1 MQHTLIT
8 PQSPG
13 EQLAALAAGA
23 LDMATRQQ
31 TGNIGSVTIP
41 TANGTKLIAGEA
53 AGLQGIAPWV
63 GDTTPPGIPTGIGV
77 DSAAGMILVSWD
89 GSLQGGIPADFD
101 HVQILVDG
109 AEAGQL
115 RVRGTATLGP
125 YEADSVH
132 QVTARAW
139 DDAHAEDGS
148 PAPNWSD
155 PTKPVSV
162 TVKSVVD
169 ADEIKEA
176 QDKAQQAIN
185 EVAGVRQTASN
196 ASKAAADAGKAAADA
211 GSTASQA
218 KSIADGLSGS
228 VGTAVSTANSAA
240 ASAKQ
245 ASKDAGDAKQKA
257 SEAASSASTAVSQSA
272 AASSKADTA
281 LSRGVE
287 LVRNPAFDPALGD
300 LDGFGLSMGAS
311 GAPAKPPLP
320 YATYGA
326 LTQRDYFSSWRFP
339 LDKGRRYRFGFWA
352 ICDGKGREDLR
363 IGWRYVNPNTHWD
376 QAVTVTQEEAS
387 SWVWREAVVGTPDQ
401 WTDTD
406 HSLSVWLNIAG
417 YGDQATGW
425 WITGLTVRD
434 VTDSQAAKDQ
444 AARAQTTA
452 DGKNRIIAA
461 ASEPVH
467 GGLALG
473 DLWMPLDKANN
484 VVGIQ
489 VWNGKAFVD
498 YVLLAQE
505 VLVAG
510 SVGTICL
517 ADGAVVADKVT
528 ASEALLEKLLVRKIK
543 ADEIDVGML
552 TAAIVKSGL
561 FSTPDGLVGFDS
573 SGFWAKG
580 KDGNYIFRA
589 SGDGVQATGGF
600 QTAAS
605 GDRIQLSQILFK
617 GSTIGGLQGI
627 GDDPETPYW
636 LIWGDHDEDG
646 IASRLMMGT
655 STQQSEICVFRDD
668 KGRNNVSLTAN
679 SVGIS
684 GFDSTEVESDD
695 VRLTG
700 HKSIR
705 LDADAIWVRGVRLP
719 VSGIASGGYSHH
731 QGAWEISFKQASSRY
746 GDLSFT
752 TGGNPSSAN
761 GVQGLRI
768 PCTGYWLVSGAV
780 NCTGT
785 GNEAAIGLGIYD
797 PTSGSLNTFW
807 DGFIIDF
814 TTSPNTW
821 VTQAVPSTVEYL
833 QAGDVVMWRSASSL
847 QVGGGANYLIATLLP
862 F

>member
-1 MQHTLIT
+1 MAFHADIT
-8 PQSPG
+8 PRSREDTAAG
-13 EQLAALAAGA
+13 LAQLALSKAKK
-23 LDMATRQQ
+23 QQ
-31 TGNIGSVTIP
+31 TRKSGSATWHND
-41 TANGTKLIAGEA
+41 NGTKTIIGPNAGTS
-53 AGLQGIAPWV
+53 GIAPWV
-63 GDTTPPGIPTGIGV
+63 GDTTPPGMPTGIGV

-89 GSLQGGIPADFD
+89 GTLQGGIPADFD
-101 HVQILVDG
+101 HVQILVDN

-115 RVRGTATLGP
+115 HVRGTATLGP

-148 PAPNWSD
+148 PAPNGSD
-155 PTKPVSV
+155 ATGPVSV

-169 ADEIKEA
+169 ASQIKEA

-185 EVAGVRQTASN
+185 QIAGVKQTASS
-196 ASKAAADAGKAAADA
+196 ASQAAADAGKAAADA

-228 VGTAVSTANSAA
+228 VGTAVSTA
-240 ASAKQ
+240 KQ
-245 ASKDAGDAKQKA
+245 ASKDAGDAKLKA
-257 SEAASSASTAVSQSA
+257 GEAASSATTAVSQSA
-272 AASSKADTA
+272 AASSKADAA

-287 LVRNPAFDPALGD
+287 LVRNPSFEPAWGD
-300 LDGFGLSMGAS
+300 LDGFGLAMGTT

-339 LDKGRRYRFGFWA
+339 LDKGRRYRFGFWC

-363 IGWRYVNPNTHWD
+363 IGWRYVNPSTHWD

-387 SWVWREAVVGTPDQ
+387 SWVWREAVVSTPDQ

-417 YGDQATGW
+417 YGDAAKGW

-444 AARAQTTA
+444 AAKAQTTA

-461 ASEPVH
+461 ASEPSH
-467 GGLALG
+467 GGLAPG
-473 DLWMPLDKANN
+473 DLWMQLDKSSN
-484 VVGIQ
+484 VTGIQ
-489 VWNGKAFVD
+489 VWNGKSFVD

-517 ADGAVVADKVT
+517 ADGAITADKVT

-552 TAAIVKSGL
+552 TAAIVRSGL

-580 KDGNYIFRA
+580 KDGDYIFRA
-589 SGDGVQATGGF
+589 SGDGVQAVGGF
-600 QTAAS
+600 QTAS
-605 GDRIQLSQILFK
+605 KGDRIQLSQTLVNR
-617 GSTIGGLQGI
+617 TNIGGLQGI

-646 IASRLMMGT
+646 AASRLFMGT
-655 STQQSEICVFRDD
+655 STQQPEIAVTRDND
-668 KGRNNVSLTAN
+668 GKNNVSLTAN
-679 SVGIS
+679 QVDIS
-684 GFDSTEVESDD
+684 GSPVFVNGNYYTPHIDVPLSQWIDFYPGFSDY
-695 VRLTG
+695 VHRT
-700 HKSIR
+700 R
-705 LDADAIWVRGVRLP
+705 LD
-719 VSGIASGGYSHH
+719 IAGGMCIMTV
-731 QGAWEISFKQASSRY
+731 A
-746 GDLSFT
+746 
-752 TGGNPSSAN
+752 
-761 GVQGLRI
+761 VQGSLPDNVYTPVARVKTVY
-768 PCTGYWLVSGAV
+768 PHAGLNAVCTLQYAYAAGAFIGSDTDPQPQVIHVNNHSGMTLSWAL
-780 NCTGT
+780 
-785 GNEAAIGLGIYD
+785 AQFIFPYD
-797 PTSGSLNTFW
+797 GQL
-807 DGFIIDF
+807 D
-814 TTSPNTW
+814 
-821 VTQAVPSTVEYL
+821 
-833 QAGDVVMWRSASSL
+833 
-847 QVGGGANYLIATLLP
+847 
-862 F
+862 

>member
-1 MQHTLIT
+1 MAFHADIT
-8 PQSPG
+8 PRSR
-13 EQLAALAAGA
+13 E
-23 LDMATRQQ
+23 DT
-31 TGNIGSVTIP
+31 
-41 TANGTKLIAGEA
+41 A
-53 AGLQGIAPWV
+53 AGLAQLALSKAKKQQTRKSGSATWHNNNGTRTVIGPDAGISGIAPWV
-63 GDTTPPGIPTGIGV
+63 GDTTPPGMPTGVSV

-89 GSLQGGIPADFD
+89 GTLQGGIPADFD
-101 HVQILVDG
+101 HVEVLVDG
-109 AEAGQL
+109 TEAGQL

-148 PAPNWSD
+148 PAPNGSD
-155 PTKPVSV
+155 STKPVSV
-162 TVKSVVD
+162 TVKSVVG
-169 ADEIKEA
+169 ADEIQAA

-185 EVAGVRQTASN
+185 EIAGVKQTASS
-196 ASKAAADAGKAAADA
+196 ASQAAADAGKAAADA

-228 VGTAVSTANSAA
+228 VGKAMDTANSAA
-240 ASAKQ
+240 DTAKQ
-245 ASKDAGDAKQKA
+245 AS
-257 SEAASSASTAVSQSA
+257 SSATTAVSQSA
-272 AASSKADTA
+272 AASSKADAA

-287 LVRNPAFDPALGD
+287 LVRNPAFDPAWGD
-300 LDGFGLSMGAS
+300 LDGFGLAMGTT

-339 LDKGRRYRFGFWA
+339 LDRGRKYRFGFWS

-434 VTDSQAAKDQ
+434 VTDSQDAKDK

-452 DGKNRIIAA
+452 DGKNRIIASS
-461 ASEPVH
+461 SEPAH

-473 DLWMPLDKANN
+473 DLWMQLDKTSN

-489 VWNGKAFVD
+489 VWNGQVFTD

-517 ADGAVVADKVT
+517 ADGAITADKVT

-561 FSTPDGLVGFDS
+561 FSTPDGLVGFDQ

-580 KDGNYIFRA
+580 KDGDYIFRA
-589 SGDGVQATGGF
+589 SGDGVQAVGGF
-600 QTAAS
+600 QTAAK
-605 GDRIQLSQILFK
+605 GDRIQLSQTLIA
-617 GSTIGGLQGI
+617 GTDTGGLQGI

-636 LIWGDHDEDG
+636 LIWGQHNKTTS
-646 IASRLMMGT
+646 ASQLYIGT
-655 STQQSEICVFRDD
+655 SPQIPQFAAATDNG
-668 KGRNNVSLTAN
+668 GRMTA
-679 SVGIS
+679 SVMATGVAIS
-684 GFDSTEVESDD
+684 GDLVDIIGDIQVNAMPRYGVGRRVYQWISDWSGAPLDGWATEVANQTFVVPGPGEGRWYMCDIGAR
-695 VRLTG
+695 VAGTG
-700 HKSIR
+700 EYGIR
-705 LDADAIWVRGVRLP
+705 LEISTPEGWTAVRHALLSPRKNGGIDNYTSSRMVFMEAGTYVLRIQTVRFGDVSIDMDADFAFAEPYTDPHVF
-719 VSGIASGGYSHH
+719 A
-731 QGAWEISFKQASSRY
+731 RY
-746 GDLSFT
+746 VFLT
-752 TGGNPSSAN
+752 E
-761 GVQGLRI
+761 
-768 PCTGYWLVSGAV
+768 C
-780 NCTGT
+780 
-785 GNEAAIGLGIYD
+785 
-797 PTSGSLNTFW
+797 
-807 DGFIIDF
+807 
-814 TTSPNTW
+814 
-821 VTQAVPSTVEYL
+821 
-833 QAGDVVMWRSASSL
+833 
-847 QVGGGANYLIATLLP
+847 
-862 F
+862 

>member
-23 LDMATRQQ
+23 LDMASRQQ

-63 GDTTPPGIPTGIGV
+63 GDTTPPGMPTGVGV

-89 GSLQGGIPADFD
+89 GTLQGGIPADFD

-109 AEAGQL
+109 VEAGQL

-132 QVTARAW
+132 QVTVRAL

-148 PAPNWSD
+148 PAPNGSD
-155 PTKPVSV
+155 LTGPVSV

-169 ADEIKEA
+169 ASEIKDA

-185 EVAGVRQTASN
+185 EIAGVKQTASS
-196 ASKAAADAGKAAADA
+196 ASQAAADAGKAAADA

-228 VGTAVSTANSAA
+228 VGTAVSTANNAA

-245 ASKDAGDAKQKA
+245 ASKDAGDAKLKA
-257 SEAASSASTAVSQSA
+257 GEAVDSATTAVSQSA
-272 AASSKADTA
+272 AASSKADAA

-287 LVRNPAFDPALGD
+287 LVRNPAFDPAWGN
-300 LDGFGLSMGAS
+300 LDGFGLSMGTS

-339 LDKGRRYRFGFWA
+339 LDRGRKYRFGFWC
-352 ICDGKGREDLR
+352 ICDGKNREDLR
-363 IGWRYVNPNTHWD
+363 IGWRYVNPGTHWD
-376 QAVTVTQEEAS
+376 EAVTVTQEEAS

-434 VTDSQAAKDQ
+434 VTDSQDAKDQ

-461 ASEPVH
+461 ASEPSH

-473 DLWMPLDKANN
+473 DLWMQLDKSSN
-484 VVGIQ
+484 VTGIQ
-489 VWNGKAFVD
+489 VWNGKAFTD
-498 YVLLAQE
+498 YVLLAQQ

-510 SVGTICL
+510 SVGTISL

-528 ASEALLEKLLVRKIK
+528 ASEALLKKLLVRKIK

-552 TAAIVKSGL
+552 TAAIVKSDL
-561 FSTPDGLVGFDS
+561 FVTPDGLVGFDE
-573 SGFWAKG
+573 SGYWAKG
-580 KDGNYIFRA
+580 KDGKYLFRA
-589 SGDGVQATGGF
+589 SGDGVQAVGGF
-600 QTAAS
+600 QTALS
-605 GDRIQLSQILFK
+605 GDRIQLSQTLIQ
-617 GSTIGGLQGI
+617 GSTTGGLQGI
-627 GDDPETPYW
+627 GDDPTHPYW
-636 LIWGDHDEDG
+636 LIWGDHNRTS
-646 IASRLMMGT
+646 SRLLMGT
-655 STQQSEICVFRDD
+655 SPQQPQFSATIGPQGSTAGVAANRVDIAGSE
-668 KGRNNVSLTAN
+668 SA
-679 SVGIS
+679 SIS
-684 GFDSTEVESDD
+684 GDITVNAMPRYGVGRRVYQWISSWSGVPVDGWVTEVASDTFVVPGPGDGRWYMCD
-695 VRLTG
+695 VGARVAGNGEYGLRVDLVTPEGRIAVRHALLSPPKTG
-700 HKSIR
+700 
-705 LDADAIWVRGVRLP
+705 
-719 VSGIASGGYSHH
+719 GIDNFS
-731 QGAWEISFKQASSRY
+731 SSRMVFVKAGTY
-746 GDLSFT
+746 YVRIQTIKFGD
-752 TGGNPSSAN
+752 A
-761 GVQGLRI
+761 RI
-768 PCTGYWLVSGAV
+768 DSNADWAF
-780 NCTGT
+780 
-785 GNEAAIGLGIYD
+785 AD
-797 PTSGSLNTFW
+797 PY
-807 DGFIIDF
+807 
-814 TTSPNTW
+814 TSPHVFSRYVFLT
-821 VTQAVPSTVEYL
+821 EC
-833 QAGDVVMWRSASSL
+833 
-847 QVGGGANYLIATLLP
+847 
-862 F
+862 

>member
-1 MQHTLIT
+1 MAFHADIT
-8 PQSPG
+8 PRSR
-13 EQLAALAAGA
+13 A
-23 LDMATRQQ
+23 DT
-31 TGNIGSVTIP
+31 
-41 TANGTKLIAGEA
+41 A
-53 AGLQGIAPWV
+53 AGLAQLALSKAKKQQTRKSASATWHNEDGTRTVIGPDAGISGIAPWV
-63 GDTTPPGIPTGIGV
+63 GDTTPPGMPTGIGV

-89 GSLQGGIPADFD
+89 GTLTGGVPADFD
-101 HVQILVDG
+101 HVQVLVDG
-109 AEAGQL
+109 VEAGQL
-115 RVRGTATLGP
+115 RVRGMATLGP

-132 QVTARAW
+132 RVTARAW

-148 PAPNWSD
+148 PAPNGSE
-155 PTKPVSV
+155 PTAPVSV

-169 ADEIKEA
+169 TGQIQAA

-185 EVAGVRQTASN
+185 EIAGVEQTAAN
-196 ASKAAADAGKAAADA
+196 ASQMAADAGKAAADA

-257 SEAASSASTAVSQSA
+257 GQAVGSANTAVSQSA
-272 AASSKADTA
+272 AASSKADAA

-287 LVRNPAFDPALGD
+287 LVRNPAFDPAWGD
-300 LDGFGLSMGAS
+300 LDGFGLAMGTT

-339 LDKGRRYRFGFWA
+339 LDKGRRYRFGFWC

-363 IGWRYVNPNTHWD
+363 IGWRYVNPSTHWD
-376 QAVTVTQEEAS
+376 QAVTVAQEEAS

-444 AARAQTTA
+444 ARQAQTTA

-461 ASEPVH
+461 AGEPAH
-467 GGLALG
+467 AALALG
-473 DLWMPLDKANN
+473 DLWMQLDNASN

-489 VWNGKAFVD
+489 VWDGRSFVD
-498 YVLLAQE
+498 YVLMAQE

-517 ADGAVVADKVT
+517 ADGAVVAEKVT

-552 TAAIVKSGL
+552 TAAIVKSGM

-580 KDGNYIFRA
+580 KDGDYIFRA

-605 GDRIQLSQILFK
+605 GDRIQLGQTLIN
-617 GSTIGGLQGI
+617 GTTMGGLQGVA
-627 GDDPETPYW
+627 GDHATPYW
-636 LIWGDHDEDG
+636 LIWGDHDKLG
-646 IASRLMMGT
+646 LASRLMMGT
-655 STQQSEICVFRDD
+655 SAQTPEIIISRDSHWRSSVSIATDNLDLNGTRYTPHIDVPLDQWIEFRHGFEDYVYRTRLDIAGGMCHMTVAVQGILPDNQYTQVAKVKNVYPPLGQNVACTLQYGYAAGAFIGSDTDPDPQVICVM
-668 KGRNNVSLTAN
+668 N
-679 SVGIS
+679 
-684 GFDSTEVESDD
+684 
-695 VRLTG
+695 
-700 HKSIR
+700 H
-705 LDADAIWVRGVRLP
+705 
-719 VSGIASGGYSHH
+719 
-731 QGAWEISFKQASSRY
+731 
-746 GDLSFT
+746 
-752 TGGNPSSAN
+752 
-761 GVQGLRI
+761 
-768 PCTGYWLVSGAV
+768 
-780 NCTGT
+780 
-785 GNEAAIGLGIYD
+785 
-797 PTSGSLNTFW
+797 SGSTRTWAVAQFVFPY
-807 DGFIIDF
+807 DGQLD
-814 TTSPNTW
+814 S
-821 VTQAVPSTVEYL
+821 
-833 QAGDVVMWRSASSL
+833 
-847 QVGGGANYLIATLLP
+847 
-862 F
+862 

>member
-1 MQHTLIT
+1 MAFHADIT
-8 PQSPG
+8 PRSR
-13 EQLAALAAGA
+13 E
-23 LDMATRQQ
+23 DT
-31 TGNIGSVTIP
+31 
-41 TANGTKLIAGEA
+41 A
-53 AGLQGIAPWV
+53 AGLAQLALTKAKKQQTRKSGSATWHNEDGTRTVIGPDAGTSGIAPWV
-63 GDTTPPGIPTGIGV
+63 GDTTAPGMPTGIGV

-89 GSLQGGIPADFD
+89 GTLKGGVPADFD

-109 AEAGQL
+109 VEAGQL

-148 PAPNWSD
+148 PAPNGSE

-169 ADEIKEA
+169 ASEIQAA

-185 EVAGVRQTASN
+185 EIAGVRQTA
-196 ASKAAADAGKAAADA
+196 ASASQAAADAGKAAASA

-218 KSIADGLSGS
+218 KTIADGLSGS
-228 VGTAVSTANSAA
+228 VGTAVSTANNAA

-245 ASKDAGDAKQKA
+245 ASKDADDAKQKA
-257 SEAASSASTAVSQSA
+257 SQASSSASTAVSQSA
-272 AASSKADTA
+272 AASSKADAA

-287 LVRNPAFDPALGD
+287 LVRNPAFEPAWGD
-300 LDGFGLSMGAS
+300 LDGFGLSMGTT

-339 LDKGRRYRFGFWA
+339 LDRGRKYRFGFWA
-352 ICDGKGREDLR
+352 ICDGKNREDLR
-363 IGWRYVNPNTHWD
+363 IGWRYVNPGTHWD
-376 QAVTVTQEEAS
+376 EAVTVTQEEAS

-417 YGDQATGW
+417 YGDAAKGW

-434 VTDSQAAKDQ
+434 VTDSQDAKEQ

-461 ASEPVH
+461 ASEPSH
-467 GGLALG
+467 DGLALG
-473 DLWMPLDKANN
+473 DLWMQLDKSSN

-489 VWNGKAFVD
+489 VWNGKSFVD
-498 YVLLAQE
+498 YVLLAQQ

-528 ASEALLEKLLVRKIK
+528 ASEALLKKLLVRKIK

-552 TAAIVKSGL
+552 TAAIVKSGS
-561 FSTPDGLVGFDS
+561 FTTSDGLVGFDS

-580 KDGNYIFRA
+580 KDGGKVFA
-589 SGDGVQATGGF
+589 AGSGGVRMTGSMETSSG
-600 QTAAS
+600 
-605 GDRIQLSQILFK
+605 GDRLRVSRQYLPTLK
-617 GSTIGGLQGI
+617 RTVGAVEGL
-627 GDDPETPYW
+627 
-636 LIWGDHDEDG
+636 HDSD
-646 IASRLMMGT
+646 S
-655 STQQSEICVFRDD
+655 
-668 KGRNNVSLTAN
+668 KWSLT
-679 SVGIS
+679 
-684 GFDSTEVESDD
+684 GFYDAQKTEVQLAANGHTPNVLISSPPAADRD
-695 VRLTG
+695 TLVLTG
-700 HKSIR
+700 HDVEIGSQISGSMVSVSADDLH
-705 LDADAIWVRGVRLP
+705 LDAGSIWARGVRLP
-719 VSGIASGGYSHH
+719 VSLHAWGGYADHD
-731 QGAWEISFKQASSRY
+731 GAWEISLRSAKARY
-746 GDLSFT
+746 GDQPAVIAPALQ
-752 TGGNPSSAN
+752 AA
-761 GVQGLRI
+761 GLRI
-768 PCTGYWLVSGAV
+768 PVSGYWLVYGSINIGGSGTPTV
-780 NCTGT
+780 S
-785 GNEAAIGLGIYD
+785 LGVYD
-797 PTSGSLNTFW
+797 QASKSITSYGE
-807 DGFIIDF
+807 GYIADF
-814 TTSPNTW
+814 SASANTW
-821 VTQAVPSTVEYL
+821 LTQAMPPTL
-833 QAGDVVMWRSASSL
+833 QWLDAGDVIMWRTSAG
-847 QVGGGANYLIATLLP
+847 VNIGGGANSLCADLMP

>member
-23 LDMATRQQ
+23 LDMASRQQ

-41 TANGTKLIAGEA
+41 TANGTKLIAGEM
-53 AGLQGIAPWV
+53 AGEQGIAPWV
-63 GDTTPPGIPTGIGV
+63 GDTTAPGMPTGVSV
-77 DSAAGMILVSWD
+77 DSAAGMILVSWN
-89 GSLQGGIPADFD
+89 GTLTGGIPADFD
-101 HVQILVDG
+101 HVSILVDG
-109 AEAGQL
+109 TEAGQL

-132 QVTARAW
+132 RVTARAW

-148 PAPNWSD
+148 PAPNGSE
-155 PTKPVSV
+155 PTGPVGV

-169 ADEIKEA
+169 ASEIKEA

-185 EVAGVRQTASN
+185 EVAGVRQTASS
-196 ASKAAADAGKAAADA
+196 ASQAAADAGKAAASA

-218 KSIADGLSGS
+218 KTIADGLSGS
-228 VGTAVSTANSAA
+228 VSKAMDT
-240 ASAKQ
+240 AKQ
-245 ASKDAGDAKQKA
+245 ASN
-257 SEAASSASTAVSQSA
+257 SASTAVSQSA
-272 AASSKADTA
+272 AASSKADAA

-287 LVRNPAFDPALGD
+287 LVRNPAFDPAWGD
-300 LDGFGLSMGAS
+300 LDGFGLAMGTS

-339 LDKGRRYRFGFWA
+339 LDSGRKYRFGFWC
-352 ICDGKGREDLR
+352 ICDGKNREDLR
-363 IGWRYVNPNTHWD
+363 IGWRYVNPGTHWD
-376 QAVTVTQEEAS
+376 EAVTVTEEEAS

-417 YGDQATGW
+417 YGDQAKGW

-444 AARAQTTA
+444 ARQAQTTA

-461 ASEPVH
+461 ASEPSH

-473 DLWMPLDKANN
+473 DLWMQLDKANN

-489 VWNGKAFVD
+489 VWNGQAFKD

-543 ADEIDVGML
+543 ADEIDVGSL

-580 KDGNYIFRA
+580 KDGDYIFRA
-589 SGDGVQATGGF
+589 SGDGVQAVGGF
-600 QTAAS
+600 QTASS
-605 GDRIQLSQILFK
+605 GDRIQLSQIFFE

-668 KGRNNVSLTAN
+668 KGRNNVSLTADDIAITGFN
-679 SVGIS
+679 SIS
-684 GFDSTEVESDD
+684 VNESRYTPHIGVPLSQWIDFYPGFGNYVNRT
-695 VRLTG
+695 
-700 HKSIR
+700 R
-705 LDADAIWVRGVRLP
+705 LD
-719 VSGIASGGYSHH
+719 IAGGMCYMTV
-731 QGAWEISFKQASSRY
+731 A
-746 GDLSFT
+746 
-752 TGGNPSSAN
+752 
-761 GVQGLRI
+761 VQGSI
-768 PCTGYWLVSGAV
+768 PHGQYTPVAHIRTVYPHAGMNAVCTLQYAFAAGAYIGSDTDPDPQVINVMNHSGDTRTWAV
-780 NCTGT
+780 
-785 GNEAAIGLGIYD
+785 AQFIFPYD
-797 PTSGSLNTFW
+797 GQLDS
-807 DGFIIDF
+807 
-814 TTSPNTW
+814 
-821 VTQAVPSTVEYL
+821 
-833 QAGDVVMWRSASSL
+833 
-847 QVGGGANYLIATLLP
+847 
-862 F
+862 

>member
-23 LDMATRQQ
+23 LGMAARQQ
-31 TGNIGSVTIP
+31 TG
-41 TANGTKLIAGEA
+41 A
-53 AGLQGIAPWV
+53 AGSATWHNEDGTRTVIGPDAGISGIAPWV
-63 GDTTPPGIPTGIGV
+63 GDTTPPGMPTGIGV

-89 GSLQGGIPADFD
+89 GTLQGGTPADFD
-101 HVQILVDG
+101 HVSILVDG
-109 AEAGQL
+109 TEAGQL

-132 QVTARAW
+132 QLTVRAW

-148 PAPNWSD
+148 PAPNGSD
-155 PTKPVSV
+155 PTKPVGV

-185 EVAGVRQTASN
+185 QIAGVKQTASN
-196 ASKAAADAGKAAADA
+196 ASQAAADAGKAAADA

-257 SEAASSASTAVSQSA
+257 GQAEASAGTAVSQSA
-272 AASSKADTA
+272 AASSKADAA

-287 LVRNPAFDPALGD
+287 LVRNPAFDPAWGD
-300 LDGFGLSMGAS
+300 LDGFGLAMGTS

-339 LDKGRRYRFGFWA
+339 LDKGRRYRFGFWC
-352 ICDGKGREDLR
+352 ICDGKNREDLR
-363 IGWRYVNPNTHWD
+363 IGWRYVNPSTHWD
-376 QAVTVTQEEAS
+376 EAITVTQEEAS

-417 YGDQATGW
+417 YGDAATGW

-434 VTDSQAAKDQ
+434 VTDSQDAKDQ
-444 AARAQTTA
+444 ARQAQTTA

-461 ASEPVH
+461 TSEPDH
-467 GGLALG
+467 AGLALG
-473 DLWMPLDKANN
+473 DLWMQLDKANN
-484 VVGIQ
+484 VTGIQ

-498 YVLLAQE
+498 YVLLAQQ

-543 ADEIDVGML
+543 ADEIDVGSL
-552 TAAIVKSGL
+552 TAAIVKSDL
-561 FSTPDGLVGFDS
+561 FCTPDGLVGFNP

-580 KDGNYIFRA
+580 KDGKYLFRA
-589 SGDGVQATGGF
+589 SGDGVQAVGGF
-600 QTAAS
+600 QTALS
-605 GDRIQLSQILFK
+605 GDRIQLSQTLIQ
-617 GSTIGGLQGI
+617 GSTTGGLQGI
-627 GDDPETPYW
+627 GDDPTHPYW
-636 LIWGDHDEDG
+636 LIWGDHDEG
-646 IASRLMMGT
+646 GAASRLYMGT
-655 STQQSEICVFRDD
+655 SPQQPQFAATIGND
-668 KGRNNVSLTAN
+668 GRMSASMLAN
-679 SVGIS
+679 RVDVTGIQSVHVNSRSYTPHIDVPLYQWIDFYP
-684 GFDSTEVESDD
+684 GFSDY
-695 VRLTG
+695 VGRT
-700 HKSIR
+700 R
-705 LDADAIWVRGVRLP
+705 LDIAGGMCNMTIAVQGNLPDNTYTPVAHVRRVYPHAGLNVVCTLQYAYAAGAFIGSDTDP
-719 VSGIASGGYSHH
+719 APQVINVMNHSGGTRT
-731 QGAWEISFKQASSRY
+731 W
-746 GDLSFT
+746 
-752 TGGNPSSAN
+752 
-761 GVQGLRI
+761 
-768 PCTGYWLVSGAV
+768 AV
-780 NCTGT
+780 
-785 GNEAAIGLGIYD
+785 AQ
-797 PTSGSLNTFW
+797 
-807 DGFIIDF
+807 FIFPYEGQLD
-814 TTSPNTW
+814 
-821 VTQAVPSTVEYL
+821 
-833 QAGDVVMWRSASSL
+833 
-847 QVGGGANYLIATLLP
+847 
-862 F
+862 

>member
-1 MQHTLIT
+1 MAFHADIT
-8 PQSPG
+8 PRSR
-13 EQLAALAAGA
+13 E
-23 LDMATRQQ
+23 DT
-31 TGNIGSVTIP
+31 
-41 TANGTKLIAGEA
+41 A
-53 AGLQGIAPWV
+53 AGLAQLALSKAKKQQTRKSGSATWHNNNGTRTVIGPDAGLSGIAPWV
-63 GDTTPPGIPTGIGV
+63 GDTTPPGMPSGIGV

-89 GSLQGGIPADFD
+89 GTLQGGVPADFD

-109 AEAGQL
+109 IEAGQL

-148 PAPNWSD
+148 PAPNGSD
-155 PTKPVSV
+155 VTEAVSV
-162 TVKSVVD
+162 TVKSVVG

-185 EVAGVRQTASN
+185 EIAGVKQTASS
-196 ASKAAADAGKAAADA
+196 ASQAAADAGKAAASA

-228 VGTAVSTANSAA
+228 VGKAMDTAVSAA
-240 ASAKQ
+240 DTAKQ
-245 ASKDAGDAKQKA
+245 AS
-257 SEAASSASTAVSQSA
+257 SSATTAVSQSA
-272 AASSKADTA
+272 AASSKADAA

-287 LVRNPAFDPALGD
+287 LIRNPAFDPAWGD
-300 LDGFGLSMGAS
+300 LDGFGLSMGTS

-339 LDKGRRYRFGFWA
+339 LDRGRKYRFGFWA
-352 ICDGKGREDLR
+352 ICDGKNREDLR

-376 QAVTVTQEEAS
+376 EAVTVTPGEAS

-417 YGDQATGW
+417 YGDAAKGW

-452 DGKNRIIAA
+452 DGKNRIIAS
-461 ASEPVH
+461 ASEPAH

-473 DLWMPLDKANN
+473 DLWMQLDKANN

-489 VWNGKAFVD
+489 VWNGQAFKD

-561 FSTPDGLVGFDS
+561 FSTPDGLVGFDQ
-573 SGFWAKG
+573 SGFWV
-580 KDGNYIFRA
+580 KDQDGDYIFRA
-589 SGDGVQATGGF
+589 SGDGVQAVGGF
-600 QTAAS
+600 QTAVK
-605 GDRIQLSQILFK
+605 GDRIQLSQTLIN
-617 GSTIGGLQGI
+617 GTTMGGLQGVA
-627 GDDPETPYW
+627 GDPATPYW
-636 LIWGDHDEDG
+636 LIWGDHDKQG
-646 IASRLMMGT
+646 LASRLRMGT
-655 STQQSEICVFRDD
+655 SAQTPEISISRDSHWRSSVSITAD
-668 KGRNNVSLTAN
+668 NLDLNGTCYTPHINVP
-679 SVGIS
+679 
-684 GFDSTEVESDD
+684 FDQWIDFYPDFSDYLN
-695 VRLTG
+695 R
-700 HKSIR
+700 SR
-705 LDADAIWVRGVRLP
+705 LD
-719 VSGIASGGYSHH
+719 IAGGMCYMTVAVQGNIPHGGYKAVAHIRKVYPH
-731 QGAWEISFKQASSRY
+731 AGMNA
-746 GDLSFT
+746 
-752 TGGNPSSAN
+752 
-761 GVQGLRI
+761 
-768 PCTGYWLVSGAV
+768 PCTLQYAAPSGAFISADWERDPQV
-780 NCTGT
+780 VYVMNVTG
-785 GNEAAIGLGIYD
+785 EARAWA
-797 PTSGSLNTFW
+797 SAQ
-807 DGFIIDF
+807 FIF
-814 TTSPNTW
+814 P
-821 VTQAVPSTVEYL
+821 Y
-833 QAGDVVMWRSASSL
+833 
-847 QVGGGANYLIATLLP
+847 GGQLDS
-862 F
+862 